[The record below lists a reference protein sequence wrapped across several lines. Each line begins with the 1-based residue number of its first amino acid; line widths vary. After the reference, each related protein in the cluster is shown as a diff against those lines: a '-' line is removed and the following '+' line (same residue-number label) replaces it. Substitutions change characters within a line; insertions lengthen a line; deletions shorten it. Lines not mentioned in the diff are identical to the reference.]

1 MRNILL
7 AFLVFSNFL
16 FSQKK
21 DSLFFSEQPKF
32 TSKQLII
39 PATLMTAGSIVLT
52 TENRDFSVTENKN
65 FLAFGG
71 YPEDYLQFA
80 PHVSLYAFEWAGM
93 KPKTDFW
100 NRTAI
105 LTKSEIIVFGST

>member
-7 AFLVFSNFL
+7 AFFVFSNFL

-21 DSLFFSEQPKF
+21 DSLVSSEQPKYE
-32 TSKQLII
+32 TKKLII
-39 PATLMTAGSIVLT
+39 PATLMTAGIIVLS

-71 YPEDYLQFA
+71 YPEDYL
-80 PHVSLYAFEWAGM
+80 
-93 KPKTDFW
+93 
-100 NRTAI
+100 
-105 LTKSEIIVFGST
+105 